1 MTQRFEFDILEKNK
15 EYLEASAISNGR
27 STRNEATWL
36 LNELIQNYKDSHP
49 IEQPKWMQQSEVTN
63 DTLKI
68 KP

>member
-1 MTQRFEFDILEKNK
+1 MTQGFEFDILGTNK
-15 EYLEASAISNGR
+15 DYLKALAKANGR

-49 IEQPKWMQQSEVTN
+49 IEQPKWMQQNEVTN